1 MQGRE
6 DEGGVCIE
14 KSSSSLALQ
23 WLEILADS
31 FDFPLPLSLSLHLF
45 IYFLFSFSLSIILF
59 LSLSNYRYLR
69 VRSNDS
75 WASQYFHPI
84 HMRMFCHWASRP

>member
-14 KSSSSLALQ
+14 KSSSLALQ

-31 FDFPLPLSLSLHLF
+31 FDFPLPLSLSLHFLF
-45 IYFLFSFSLSIILF
+45 IFFFTFLFQSLPLSRITDIYAYGPMILGLHNMF
-59 LSLSNYRYLR
+59 TLYIYENVLSLGG
-69 VRSNDS
+69 
-75 WASQYFHPI
+75 P
-84 HMRMFCHWASRP
+84 RP